1 MKRLL
6 GLGCLSAVFLGCAA
20 SQNQSCDLTSVLA
33 VGPASATPD
42 HSATPPGN
50 QAQFQATVAPYSSN
64 PSCPI
69 PQYIL
74 LLQPTW
80 TISDPL
86 DAQISSA
93 AGTNGVATC
102 MNAAANP
109 ITVSAS
115 YTSNG
120 TTQTKTATLTCK

>member
-6 GLGCLSAVFLGCAA
+6 GLGCLSAVLLGCAA
-20 SQNQSCDLTSVLA
+20 PQNPSCNLSSVFA
-33 VGPASATPD
+33 VGPTSATAD

-50 QAQFQATVAPYSSN
+50 QAQFQATVSPYSSV
-64 PSCPI
+64 PGCPV

-80 TISDPL
+80 SLSDPL

-93 AGTNGVATC
+93 PGTNGLATC

-109 ITVSAS
+109 ITVTAT